1 MDDDLKPGE
10 LRRVT
15 KPLNFQGSPVLCD
28 GSIVTVIS
36 APDRWQVDSSPDTL
50 LLHDDRLLVV
60 PDWWLRP
67 NSVVV

>member
-15 KPLNFQGSPVLCD
+15 KPLNFMGSPVLGD

-36 APDRWQVDSSPDTL
+36 APDRWTLDSSPDTL
-50 LLHDDRLLVV
+50 LLYDDRLLVV